1 MYFLCKKDRMQVLVI
16 ANDELEK
23 ELMAQPINESI
34 QLQYVNAPGN
44 NISLQ
49 NIIACIDL
57 LFENDIRRIN
67 WLKQLNIPLVIINS
81 VITPLSEIN
90 RAFIRINGWN
100 TFLKRPITEASYT
113 NKELKNSA
121 EQLFQLL
128 GRTIEWVPDIPG
140 FITPRIVASV
150 INEAFIALEE
160 KVSDQEEIDIA
171 MKSGTNYP
179 YGPFEW
185 AKMIGHSK
193 IFELLTLLSKK
204 QIRYRPSELLT
215 QKAQQ

>member
-1 MYFLCKKDRMQVLVI
+1 MQVLVI

-34 QLQYVNAPGN
+34 QLQRVNAPGN

-49 NIIACIDL
+49 NIAACIDL
-57 LFENDIRRIN
+57 LFENDIHRIN
-67 WLKQLNIPLVIINS
+67 WLKQLNIPLIIINS

-90 RAFIRINGWN
+90 KEFIRINGWN
-100 TFLKRPITEASYT
+100 TFLKRPLTEASYT
-113 NKELKNSA
+113 NEELKNSA
-121 EQLFQLL
+121 ERLFQWL

-140 FITPRIVASV
+140 FITPRIAASI
-150 INEAFIALEE
+150 INEAFLALEE

-185 AKMIGHSK
+185 AEMIGHTK
-193 IFELLTLLSKK
+193 IFELLTHLSKE

-215 QKAQQ
+215 QKAHP